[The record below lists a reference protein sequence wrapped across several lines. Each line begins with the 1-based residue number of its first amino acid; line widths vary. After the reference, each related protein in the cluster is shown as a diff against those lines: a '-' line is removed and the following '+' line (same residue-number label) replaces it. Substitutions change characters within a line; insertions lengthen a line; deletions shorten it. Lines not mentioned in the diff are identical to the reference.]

1 MIQSFPR
8 RMAVPMA
15 ERLTMARL
23 CLRPMPHHHPPT
35 RRHFC
40 RDRLPRPY
48 PATPI
53 FRFKVPACAP
63 ERNLANFY
71 YLRPIFQP
79 GPSAYTRGS
88 ASERKVAAV
97 VVAVMS
103 RLLIVID
110 ASGESLGKDYKLVRF
125 DFTSLE
131 FRVIAALYS
140 PYYKSFSASF
150 NSQMHHDKRDDKKFS
165 G

>member
-15 ERLTMARL
+15 ERLTMVRL
-23 CLRPMPHHHPPT
+23 CLRPAPHLRPPT

-79 GPSAYTRGS
+79 GPSAYTVARAS
-88 ASERKVAAV
+88 AKWSPPR
-97 VVAVMS
+97 
-103 RLLIVID
+103 RDITLID
-110 ASGESLGKDYKLVRF
+110 ASEESLRKDYSDCLICRL
-125 DFTSLE
+125 SH
-131 FRVIAALYS
+131 
-140 PYYKSFSASF
+140 ASIRYIRMVF
-150 NSQMHHDKRDDKKFS
+150 IV
-165 G
+165 